1 MIGIVDYRA
10 GNLTS
15 VARALRYLGEDCR
28 ITDAPEI
35 LAACSHII
43 FPGVGAAGE
52 AMANLRQR
60 KLDHWIRAAV
70 ENGTPV
76 LGICLG
82 TQVIFSHSEENN
94 TACLGIVPGTV
105 KRFPELSDADGRPL
119 KIPHMGWN
127 QVHFTR
133 EHSVF
138 RGISDG
144 AEFYFVHS
152 YYPEPAT
159 DPMPNPTEDSWIIG
173 QTEYGFT
180 FCSAVARK
188 NLVAVQF
195 HPEKSGRPGLQILA
209 NFCRWG
215 GCDAE

>member
-15 VARALRYLGEDCR
+15 VARALSYLGEDCR
-28 ITDAPEI
+28 ITDDPEM
-35 LAACSHII
+35 LAGSSHII

-60 KLDHWIRAAV
+60 KLDYWIRKWV
-70 ENGTPV
+70 DDGVPL

-82 TQVIFSHSEENN
+82 TQVIFAYSEEND
-94 TACLGIVPGTV
+94 TTCLGIVPGTV
-105 KRFPELSDADGRPL
+105 KRFSEVIEQDGRPL

-127 QVHFTR
+127 GVNFMR
-133 EHSVF
+133 EHPVF
-138 RGISDG
+138 REVPAD

-152 YYPEPAT
+152 YYPAPA
-159 DPMPNPTEDSWIIG
+159 DDRWIIG
-173 QTEYGFT
+173 QTEYGIS
-180 FCSAVARK
+180 FCSAVAHRT
-188 NLVAVQF
+188 LVAVQF
-195 HPEKSGRPGLQILA
+195 HPEKSGRPGLKILA

-215 GCDAE
+215 GGDAE

>member
-1 MIGIVDYRA
+1 MIGIIDYRA

-15 VARALRYLGEDCR
+15 VARALCYLGEDCQ
-28 ITDAPEI
+28 ITDDPCI
-35 LAACSHII
+35 LSSCSHII

-52 AMANLRQR
+52 AMTNLRER
-60 KLDHWIRAAV
+60 KLDRWLKIWIAD
-70 ENGTPV
+70 GIPI

-82 TQVIFSHSEENN
+82 TQVIFSASEEND
-94 TACLGIVPGTV
+94 TTCLGIVLGTV
-105 KRFPELSDADGRPL
+105 KRFQELGDVDGRPL

-127 QVHFTR
+127 QVRFTR
-133 EHSVF
+133 EHPVF
-138 RGISDG
+138 RDIPSG

-152 YYPEPAT
+152 YYP
-159 DPMPNPTEDSWIIG
+159 DPVDDTWIIG
-173 QTEYGFT
+173 QTEYSFT

-195 HPEKSGRPGLQILA
+195 HPEKSGRLGLQILA

-215 GCDAE
+215 GRDAE

>member
-15 VARALRYLGEDCR
+15 VARALNYLGEDCR
-28 ITDAPEI
+28 ITGDPEI
-35 LAACSHII
+35 LARCSHII

-52 AMANLRQR
+52 AMANIRQK
-60 KLDHWIRAAV
+60 KLDSWIR
-70 ENGTPV
+70 ECFEEGIPL

-82 TQVIFSHSEENN
+82 TQVIFAYSEEND
-94 TACLGIVPGTV
+94 TECLSIVPGTV
-105 KRFPELSDADGRPL
+105 RRFPEMPDQDGRSL

-127 QVHFTR
+127 QVKFTKV
-133 EHSVF
+133 HPVF
-138 RGISDG
+138 QEIPAE

-152 YYPEPAT
+152 YYPVPVDE
-159 DPMPNPTEDSWIIG
+159 EWIIG
-173 QTEYGFT
+173 RTEYGLS
-180 FCSAVARK
+180 FCSAVAFK

-195 HPEKSGRPGLQILA
+195 HPEKSGRPGLKMLA

-215 GCDAE
+215 GTDAE

>member
-15 VARALRYLGEDCR
+15 VARALHYLGEDCR
-28 ITDAPEI
+28 ITDDPDV
-35 LAACSHII
+35 LGAASHII

-52 AMANLRQR
+52 AMANLRQGN
-60 KLDHWIRAAV
+60 LDGRIRTWYD
-70 ENGTPV
+70 EGKPL

-82 TQVIFSHSEENN
+82 TQVIFAYSEENN
-94 TACLGIVPGTV
+94 TRCLGIVPGTV
-105 KRFPELSDADGRPL
+105 KHFPEMSDRDGRPL

-127 QVHFTR
+127 QVRFTR
-133 EHSVF
+133 GHPVF
-138 RGISDG
+138 RDIPAD

-152 YYPEPAT
+152 YYPAPADDRWT
-159 DPMPNPTEDSWIIG
+159 IG
-173 QTEYGFT
+173 QTDYGT
-180 FCSAVARK
+180 PFCSAVARK

-195 HPEKSGRPGLQILA
+195 HPEKSGRPGLKILA

-215 GCDAE
+215 GRDAE

>member
-15 VARALRYLGEDCR
+15 VARALNYLGEACR
-28 ITDAPEI
+28 ITDDPEI
-35 LAACSHII
+35 LARSSHII

-60 KLDHWIRAAV
+60 KLDYWIRKWV
-70 ENGTPV
+70 DDGVPL

-82 TQVIFSHSEENN
+82 TQVIFAYSEEND
-94 TACLGIVPGTV
+94 TPCLGIVPGTV
-105 KRFPELSDADGRPL
+105 KCFPELLEEDERPL

-133 EHSVF
+133 EHPVF
-138 RGISDG
+138 QEIPAG

-152 YYPEPAT
+152 YYPAPT
-159 DPMPNPTEDSWIIG
+159 DDKWILG
-173 QTEYGFT
+173 RTEYGRP
-180 FCSAVARK
+180 FCSVVAHR

-195 HPEKSGRPGLQILA
+195 HPEKSGRPGLKILA
-209 NFCRWG
+209 NFCRWEG
-215 GCDAE
+215 RDAE